1 MTQNAEIIIYDGD
14 ARVEVHLHGETVWLT
29 QAQMA
34 ELFAKDVRTVNEQIG
49 NIFEEGELV
58 QDATVRNFRIV
69 RQEGK
74 RQVQREIAHYN
85 LDVIISV
92 GYRVKSVQGTR
103 FRQWA
108 TAVLRQHLTQGY
120 TLNRQRFEHNAAEL
134 EAALALVKKAAAGEI
149 TTDQGRGLVDV
160 IARYTQTFLWL
171 QRYDEGL
178 LAAPVGSSGEVLM
191 SHEAALAGMC
201 S

>member
-14 ARVEVHLHGETVWLT
+14 ARVEVHLRGETVWLT

-34 ELFAKDVRTVNEQIG
+34 ELFAKDVRTVNEHIG

-58 QDATVRNFRIV
+58 QDATIRNFRIV

-92 GYRVKSVQGTR
+92 GYRVK
-103 FRQWA
+103 
-108 TAVLRQHLTQGY
+108 
-120 TLNRQRFEHNAAEL
+120 
-134 EAALALVKKAAAGEI
+134 
-149 TTDQGRGLVDV
+149 
-160 IARYTQTFLWL
+160 
-171 QRYDEGL
+171 
-178 LAAPVGSSGEVLM
+178 
-191 SHEAALAGMC
+191 
-201 S
+201 